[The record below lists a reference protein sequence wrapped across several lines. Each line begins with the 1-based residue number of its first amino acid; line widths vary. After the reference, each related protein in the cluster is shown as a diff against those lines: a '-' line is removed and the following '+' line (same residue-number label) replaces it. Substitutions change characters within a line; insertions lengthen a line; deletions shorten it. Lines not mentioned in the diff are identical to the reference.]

1 MSPISREPLPYDE
14 WEPLPHD
21 VAEWMGL
28 DESMVPLTFGLHT
41 ADLAG

>member
-1 MSPISREPLPYDE
+1 MLSTPREPLPYDE

-28 DESMVPLTFGLHT
+28 DESMVPFTY
-41 ADLAG
+41 DVAG